1 MLSFFRQLARL
12 QIFSFAA
19 RALCPRA
26 FCRSGDAEFQYGSTT
41 RFFCSIVLLRHRRSF
56 FSDVIPRANDW
67 LQVGLTG
74 AFALTSAWVSSISD
88 ALHQPFCNQPGT
100 ARCALGRMPGAVA

>member
-1 MLSFFRQLARL
+1 MQF
-12 QIFSFAA
+12 FSFAV
-19 RALCPRA
+19 RAVCPRVG
-26 FCRSGDAEFQYGSTT
+26 RRNGIAESEYGS
-41 RFFCSIVLLRHRRSF
+41 RPVFCPRRYVASPPF
-56 FSDVIPRANDW
+56 RLSADVILRANDR